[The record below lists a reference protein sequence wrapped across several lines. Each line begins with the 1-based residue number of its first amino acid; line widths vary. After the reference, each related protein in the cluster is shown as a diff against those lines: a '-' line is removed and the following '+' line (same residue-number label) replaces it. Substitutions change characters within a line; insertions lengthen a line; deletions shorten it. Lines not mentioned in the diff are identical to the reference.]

1 METMNE
7 YQLKM
12 NECWNSLRS
21 PMEVKSIMGLVKD
34 YEFINKI
41 LDNQTYNNPSL
52 NYSLYNS
59 DSNNLDSL
67 KSVLMTMRKKLIED
81 VKELTD
87 QLKEI

>member
-1 METMNE
+1 
-7 YQLKM
+7 
-12 NECWNSLRS
+12 
-21 PMEVKSIMGLVKD
+21 MEVKSIMGLVKD